1 MAASGAKRSFGDS
14 CLNRTI
20 SNLAR
25 EVFYLCTLL
34 PNSALRARPNVRYE
48 GQRGKHVLGESISP
62 FDPSRTSVYGGALG
76 ADVLRRHRPGIMAQC
91 PKLSGEM
98 MRTNAHL
105 RECPQIYLLT
115 LSGGELY

>member
-1 MAASGAKRSFGDS
+1 MRGLIVGACFSEFAATPIIELGQARMTASGAKRSFRDR

-48 GQRGKHVLGESISP
+48 EQPGKHMLALSSSQ
-62 FDPSRTSVYGGALG
+62 FDPKPS
-76 ADVLRRHRPGIMAQC
+76 LRFITR
-91 PKLSGEM
+91 S
-98 MRTNAHL
+98 
-105 RECPQIYLLT
+105 LT
-115 LSGGELY
+115 